1 MPNTENSQTSILSRK
16 LLFVARTPI
25 SDAIV
30 EQIMSLIES
39 GDLRPRQRLPA
50 ERELC
55 LRFGAG
61 RSSLHEALRCLSLVG
76 ILDARVARG

>member
-1 MPNTENSQTSILSRK
+1 MN
-16 LLFVARTPI
+16 LFKEIGGRSVARTPI